1 MPKNEFCIKQLV
13 CFSRMRTRQIFCLFC
28 ESISIFFSFFFAFLL
43 YYQFF
48 AHFIV
53 FFCMDLWLPNFLGKG
68 QNFRIT
74 ANPYAP
80 LMHRS
85 TWSDNNQSGRRRF
98 KAIHIIMLEEH
109 A

>member
-1 MPKNEFCIKQLV
+1 MNFASNSLFVFYACAQAKF
-13 CFSRMRTRQIFCLFC
+13 FCLFC
-28 ESISIFFSFFFAFLL
+28 ESISIFFFFFFAFLL

-53 FFCMDLWLPNFLGKG
+53 FFGMDLWLPNLLGKG

-85 TWSDNNQSGRRRF
+85 TWSDNDQSGRGRF
-98 KAIHIIMLEEH
+98 KAIYITMLEEH